1 MDTINVIG
9 SIATALGVAFGVLVY
24 RRQMNAQLFLDYTK
38 RFDELMRSSDG
49 TTTDFGAALESPAA
63 VNAGAGH
70 AALARRYLNLCS
82 EEFYLWRRGYLSTA
96 IWAIWEREIV
106 RTLRKPYLREWW
118 KVGRRQFAA
127 FKEFAEYV
135 DAAQQDPA
143 GPAKFPNVPRGAWIW
158 LRRQVHRAPAGEV
171 FESPQ

>member
-38 RFDELMRSSDG
+38 RFDELMRANDG
-49 TTTDFGAALESPAA
+49 SNDDFGTVMESRQP
-63 VNAGAGH
+63 GATGPGH
-70 AALARRYLNLCS
+70 ATLLRRYLNLCS
-82 EEFYLWRRGYLSTA
+82 EEFYLWRRGYLSTG

-106 RTLRKPYLREWW
+106 RTLRKPGLREWW
-118 KVGRRQFAA
+118 KAERNQFAS

-143 GPAKFPNVPRGAWIW
+143 GPARIPTVPRGAWIW
-158 LRRQVHRAPAGEV
+158 LRRQVHRAPAGV
-171 FESPQ
+171 DA